1 MDGFIEHLIGGIH
14 VKIIYLQ
21 HSGFVVETEQHRL
34 IFDYYQD
41 PAASVFPLRVIGK
54 TTSVFCSHKHGDH
67 FNPQI
72 SKWAHDVERYYLSDD
87 IEQSGGLSGIIGDKV
102 TYMKPYE
109 QNEYSGLKVVTY
121 GSTDEGLSFYVEADG
136 WRIFHAGDLNWW
148 HWKGDTD
155 ENNQAAAAAFRQEL
169 KRFSGL
175 TLDVV
180 FFPVDSRLAE
190 YRTLGVEQFCLTV
203 KVKQLVTMHGCGE
216 VWTAPANFPAIGT
229 RVPVWSPAVPG
240 ATLKLRQK

>member
-1 MDGFIEHLIGGIH
+1 M
-14 VKIIYLQ
+14 KIIYLQ
-21 HSGFVVETEQHRL
+21 HSGFVVETERHRL

-41 PAASVFPLRVIGK
+41 PSASVFPLRVDGK

-67 FNPQI
+67 FNPKI
-72 SKWAHDVERYYLSDD
+72 SKWVHDVEKYYLSDD
-87 IEQSGGLSGIIGDKV
+87 IEQSGGLSGITGDKIV
-102 TYMKPYE
+102 YMRPYE
-109 QNEYSGLKVVTY
+109 QKEHSGLKVVTY

-155 ENNQAAAAAFRQEL
+155 ENNHAAAAAFQQEL
-169 KRFSGL
+169 KRLSGVA
-175 TLDVV
+175 LDIA

-203 KVKQLVTMHGCGE
+203 NVKQLVTMHDCGE
-216 VWTAPANFPAIGT
+216 VWTAPADFPATGMP
-229 RVPVWSPAVPG
+229 VPVWSPAVPG
-240 ATLKLRQK
+240 ATLNLRRK